1 MNDTILENRATTLDK
16 LRVDQVGSL
25 VPPDAL
31 KQAHRK
37 FVMGEISAEQLH
49 AVQDKA
55 VAESIRRQED
65 IGLPILTDGEFRRS
79 NFQDSFAAAVSGYDV
94 PENAEARTDWR
105 EAVNPHGRTEQK
117 FELAGPAIRTRR
129 PAIARLALKRNVVLD
144 EYKQVAPLAT
154 KAPVKV
160 ALLGPDRISQRFAW
174 EQSQGVYKGLDDFIA
189 DVVAIERQMITE
201 LVAAGC
207 RYIHMDAPG
216 FTAYMDQV
224 SLERMRSRGEDPQK
238 NLERAIK
245 AENDVIAGF
254 DDVTFGLHLCRGNT
268 RSIDP
273 KTGQMVAQ
281 WHREG
286 HYDAIAEQLF
296 SSVKH
301 QRLLLEYDS
310 PRAGDFTPLRYVSSG
325 TTAVLGLVTTKS
337 TEVEQPDFLRRRID
351 EAAKYLPI
359 DQMAISPQC
368 GFSSDIELIQLPEDV
383 QWRKFE
389 SLMATADKVWG
400 NA

>member
-1 MNDTILENRATTLDK
+1 
-16 LRVDQVGSL
+16 
-25 VPPDAL
+25 
-31 KQAHRK
+31 
-37 FVMGEISAEQLH
+37 
-49 AVQDKA
+49 
-55 VAESIRRQED
+55 
-65 IGLPILTDGEFRRS
+65 
-79 NFQDSFAAAVSGYDV
+79 
-94 PENAEARTDWR
+94 
-105 EAVNPHGRTEQK
+105 
-117 FELAGPAIRTRR
+117 
-129 PAIARLALKRNVVLD
+129 
-144 EYKQVAPLAT
+144 
-154 KAPVKV
+154 
-160 ALLGPDRISQRFAW
+160 
-174 EQSQGVYKGLDDFIA
+174 
-189 DVVAIERQMITE
+189 MITE

-224 SLERMRSRGEDPQK
+224 SLERMRARGEDPQK

-254 DDVTFGLHLCRGNT
+254 DGVTFGLHLCRGNT

-286 HYDAIAEQLF
+286 HYDSIAEQLF

-310 PRAGDFTPLRYVSSG
+310 PRAGDFSPLRYVPAG

-337 TEVEQPDFLRRRID
+337 TDIEQPDFLRRRLD
-351 EAAKYLPI
+351 EAAKYLPV

-389 SLMATADKVWG
+389 SLMETANKVWG

>member
-1 MNDTILENRATTLDK
+1 MSETMMDSRTATLDK

-25 VPPDAL
+25 VPPDDL
-31 KQAHRK
+31 KQAHRQ
-37 FVMGEISAEQLH
+37 FVRGEIEADRLH

-55 VAESIRRQED
+55 VAQSIRRQEQ
-65 IGLPILTDGEFRRS
+65 IGLPILTDGEFRRA
-79 NFQDSFAAAVSGYDV
+79 NFQDSFAAAVSGFDV

-129 PAIARLALKRNVVLD
+129 PAMARLALKRNVILD
-144 EYKQVAPLAT
+144 EYNQVAPLAT

-174 EQSQGVYKGLDDFIA
+174 EQSKAVYKDLDAFIA
-189 DVVAIERQMITE
+189 DVVAIERRMIAQ

-207 RYIHMDAPG
+207 RYIHIDAPG
-216 FTAYMDQV
+216 FTAYVDQV
-224 SLERMRSRGEDPQK
+224 SLERMRARGEDPQK

-245 AENDVIAGF
+245 AENDIIAGF
-254 DDVTFGLHLCRGNT
+254 DGVTFGLHLCRGNT

-310 PRAGDFTPLRYVSSG
+310 PRAGDFTPLRHVRSG
-325 TTAVLGLVTTKS
+325 AVAVLGLVTTKS
-337 TEVEQPDFLRRRID
+337 TEVEQPDFLRRRLD
-351 EAAKYLPI
+351 EAMKHLPL
-359 DQMAISPQC
+359 DQLAISPQC

-389 SLMATADKVWG
+389 SLLATADKVWG